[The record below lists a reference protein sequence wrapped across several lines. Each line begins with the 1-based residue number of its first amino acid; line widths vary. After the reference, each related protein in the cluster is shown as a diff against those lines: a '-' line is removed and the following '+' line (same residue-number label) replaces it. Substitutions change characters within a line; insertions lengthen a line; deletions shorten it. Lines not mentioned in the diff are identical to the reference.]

1 MTDFYF
7 EECEAGRTHCTSFG
21 LVWMRAHST
30 NIPMPLFLNRQI
42 SETYSFSWMQ
52 IQTHRGSFKIQT
64 MSIMKKT
71 QPVVTEAWKE
81 EKEVVALITEAM
93 TRQENKQTQRLEYL
107 RQELQEW
114 LASKLQVH
122 LLLNAGFA
130 MGEQKTVGEVVH
142 ECLM

>member
-1 MTDFYF
+1 
-7 EECEAGRTHCTSFG
+7 
-21 LVWMRAHST
+21 
-30 NIPMPLFLNRQI
+30 
-42 SETYSFSWMQ
+42 
-52 IQTHRGSFKIQT
+52 
-64 MSIMKKT
+64 MKKT